1 MSKIRLEFKWAI
13 RFLLAILAWMILEK
27 YVGLHDVHIAKHAI
41 YTNLF
46 ALVAITI
53 YVLALID
60 KRNNDYEG
68 KMSWKQGFTTGV
80 TMTIIIA
87 LFSPLTQYISSTVIS
102 PDYFNNIIEFSVETK
117 KMNREI
123 AEGYFSLGSYML
135 QAFFGA
141 LTTGIVTSAIV
152 ALFVKKQ

>member
-13 RFLLAILAWMILEK
+13 RFLLAVLAWMILEK

-53 YVLALID
+53 YVLALLD

-68 KMSWKQGFTTGV
+68 KMSWKQGFTAGV

-102 PDYFNNIIEFSVETK
+102 PDYFNNIIEYSVETK

-141 LTTGIVTSAIV
+141 LTMGVVTSAIV
-152 ALFVKKQ
+152 AYFVRNQ

>member
-13 RFLLAILAWMILEK
+13 RFLLAVLAWMILEK

-53 YVLALID
+53 YVLALLD

-68 KMSWKQGFTTGV
+68 KMSWKQGFTAGV

-102 PDYFNNIIEFSVETK
+102 PDYFNNIIEYSVETK

-141 LTTGIVTSAIV
+141 LTMGVVTSAIV
-152 ALFVKKQ
+152 AYFVKKQ